1 MICPMTHVLSGM
13 VGVASDNQDRTVEH
27 KRIPW
32 RITKTT
38 RRGEDKQDQ
47 AKVTIWIIND
57 KVISFYGY

>member
-1 MICPMTHVLSGM
+1 MTRPLPGTI
-13 VGVASDNQDRTVEH
+13 GVASDNQDRIVEH

-38 RRGEDKQDQ
+38 QRGEDKQDQ
-47 AKVTIWIIND
+47 SEVTIWIIND